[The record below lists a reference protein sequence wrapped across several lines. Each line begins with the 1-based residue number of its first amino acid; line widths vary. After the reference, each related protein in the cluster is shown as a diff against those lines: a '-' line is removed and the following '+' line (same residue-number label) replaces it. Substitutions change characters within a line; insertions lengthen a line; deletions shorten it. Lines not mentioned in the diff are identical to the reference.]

1 MRNLVAWTVTLT
13 LALTGCNAYTTNQ
26 EENILKLE
34 AEEIARFEAREAGQ
48 GAAVDAEH
56 FYAIVNSAI
65 GKYDKQTGE
74 RVAGWSL
81 DREGPLRHI
90 NSCYVSDGR
99 LLCANSNFPEVPMAS
114 SIEIIDTATMQHVE
128 TRSLGMDF
136 GSLTWFDWRDGCW
149 WAGFA
154 HYNGRGGETGKDHR
168 YTNVVKFDDEW
179 RKLEQWMFPD
189 SVLER
194 FAPHSTSGGAFGP
207 DGLFYVTGHDR
218 KEMYVLRLPTMGPKL
233 VHVATIEIDIEG
245 QAFAWDRSTERRVV
259 YAISGANREVRAFE
273 IPAVQLER

>member
-1 MRNLVAWTVTLT
+1 
-13 LALTGCNAYTTNQ
+13 
-26 EENILKLE
+26 
-34 AEEIARFEAREAGQ
+34 
-48 GAAVDAEH
+48 
-56 FYAIVNSAI
+56 
-65 GKYDKQTGE
+65 
-74 RVAGWSL
+74 
-81 DREGPLRHI
+81 
-90 NSCYVSDGR
+90 
-99 LLCANSNFPEVPMAS
+99 
-114 SIEIIDTATMQHVE
+114 
-128 TRSLGMDF
+128 
-136 GSLTWFDWRDGCW
+136 
-149 WAGFA
+149 
-154 HYNGRGGETGKDHR
+154 
-168 YTNVVKFDDEW
+168 
-179 RKLEQWMFPD
+179 MFPD